1 MTSFQ
6 QGNVNL
12 VDLIEVMNSDHE
24 LDERESAEFVAVLKT
39 TLKAFLFYPRPTD
52 EFPYHDELPGIVDAE
67 A

>member
-1 MTSFQ
+1 
-6 QGNVNL
+6 
-12 VDLIEVMNSDHE
+12 MNSDHE
-24 LDERESAEFVAVLKT
+24 LDERESLEFVAVLKT